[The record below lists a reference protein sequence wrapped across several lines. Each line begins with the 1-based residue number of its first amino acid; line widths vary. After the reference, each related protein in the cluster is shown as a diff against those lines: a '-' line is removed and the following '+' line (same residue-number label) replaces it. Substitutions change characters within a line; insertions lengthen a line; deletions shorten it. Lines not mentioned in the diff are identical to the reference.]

1 MESFLLLDSKDKDE
15 IINYIPNEN
24 KLKSMALFFQNFSDV
39 TRLKVISALSIN
51 DLCVNDLS
59 KILGINQ
66 TTISHQLRYLKNQF
80 IVESSRDGKIVRYSL
95 KNKFINELMNYAI
108 DSINQI
114 HFSI

>member
-1 MESFLLLDSKDKDE
+1 MEAYLLLNKQEEDV
-15 IINYIPNEN
+15 IVNYIPTEK
-24 KLKSMALFFQNFSDV
+24 KLNSMAMFFQTFSDV
-39 TRLKVISALSIN
+39 TRLKIISALSMN

-66 TTISHQLRYLKNQF
+66 TTISHQLRYLKNQY
-80 IVESSRDGKIVRYSL
+80 IVESNRVGNIIMYSL

-114 HFSI
+114 NLNI